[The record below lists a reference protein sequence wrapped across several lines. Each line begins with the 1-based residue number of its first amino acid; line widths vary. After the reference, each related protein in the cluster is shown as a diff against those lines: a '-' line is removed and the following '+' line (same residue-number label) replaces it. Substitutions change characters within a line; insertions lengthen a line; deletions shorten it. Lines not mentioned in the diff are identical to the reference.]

1 MLSFDSA
8 LASQLKNT
16 NPVSFWTLKLYY
28 NGEDN
33 QAYQANGTTPNLIN
47 KLGSDLVTSGDN
59 LVPNGYWTI
68 RDIDGGTDGWS
79 SANPPVF
86 QATDDSSMINALAGS
101 DIEAGKNYTLTFT
114 VGTASLKLTIGG
126 GDLSGNSADETYV
139 AAATYSAATHTVTF
153 QASANA
159 THLWIS
165 GSRVGSG
172 NGTLNDVSLQVSGY
186 GSDETSIIVD
196 YGTAFGEGDYIKIES
211 EIMKVTVVSTHTLT
225 VERGKKNTTKASH
238 LNNTAIYFDDWI
250 GLSEQDRVDS
260 NDVYHGIV
268 SSWGSLQHSMDFF
281 NFDTSIASLSIKL
294 INTEYS
300 ITGGRFSDL
309 LATNNFA
316 NRKWELFQNTNGLS
330 TFDTA
335 ARMIGSGTI
344 SGDIKYDTS
353 YVSLVLVDYNS
364 RYHKKLPINT
374 VDSSTYANA
383 PKKNVNKPIPMA
395 YGDFYEKDGIGTIP
409 TTHFDR
415 YKQFYKGAFPA
426 IIVDEWD
433 VQEQGSEAKVDSVA
447 IKTLDDDN
455 VYIYMNGHY
464 PSLTAANVDTSGN
477 PEIEF
482 KGSAA
487 SVYIP
492 LSTSNLASESI
503 TGDNGGSGS
512 VSDEERV
519 GDGSFS
525 AYASWAANSGTV
537 GRNNSAATMTFAVP
551 KVNKLGVFGT
561 VSTIV
566 KWGTNSDF
574 EGDDSET
581 FRYTVGSTHVDHDT
595 IADDSETKE
604 TINTLYSGKT
614 ASWDFEGS
622 ILYTLKGGSAL
633 TNHTAQIYE
642 TGLVVDFTVEN
653 IESHKVID
661 IVEVP
666 TTKRNFV
673 HVPFVGMVWDSENP
687 YITTYKKVPRTNT
700 VITPSEI
707 DYVYCSGEGRKY
719 GAWIDTVNSAVR
731 TNGNGDEPDPNY
743 AANALIENPVYMIE
757 DILRTELSLDSSTTG
772 AEINIETFDEAG
784 NGQTDGTKGDI
795 ALALDYAIT
804 AGDESYIKFA
814 FSQPKF
820 IYSKD
825 MIERICRQICS
836 WVWISGNG
844 KIKIRTL
851 LRPSDTWAADKT
863 IDYNDIVL
871 KSISRTPMDNVRNSV
886 VVNYNYDYGQNQ
898 YLSQSTAASNTAS
911 QQNTVSGHNQ
921 TLELEMDADTL
932 DSATAD
938 KIADAQ
944 LNMFKDRKIVLDF
957 NCQRPLHNDLEITDV
972 IKFENWDSKIKL
984 YGVAM
989 GTDYFMIMNIS
1000 KTPFGCK
1007 IKAVQVKTLA
1017 NA

>member
-8 LASQLKNT
+8 LASSLKNT
-16 NPVSFWTLKLYY
+16 NPVSFWVLKLYY
-28 NGEDN
+28 NDESAFIGV
-33 QAYQANGTTPNLIN
+33 
-47 KLGSDLVTSGDN
+47 SD
-59 LVPNGYWTI
+59 
-68 RDIDGGTDGWS
+68 
-79 SANPPVF
+79 
-86 QATDDSSMINALAGS
+86 
-101 DIEAGKNYTLTFT
+101 
-114 VGTASLKLTIGG
+114 
-126 GDLSGNSADETYV
+126 
-139 AAATYSAATHTVTF
+139 TH
-153 QASANA
+153 
-159 THLWIS
+159 
-165 GSRVGSG
+165 
-172 NGTLNDVSLQVSGY
+172 
-186 GSDETSIIVD
+186 
-196 YGTAFGEGDYIKIES
+196 
-211 EIMKVTVVSTHTLT
+211 
-225 VERGKKNTTKASH
+225 
-238 LNNTAIYFDDWI
+238 
-250 GLSEQDRVDS
+250 RVDS
-260 NDVYHGIV
+260 ADTYNGIV
-268 SSWGSLQHSMDFF
+268 SSWGNFHQSLDFF

-294 INTEYS
+294 INAEHS
-300 ITGGRFSDL
+300 IQGGRFSDL
-309 LATNNFA
+309 FATKNFA

-353 YVSLVLVDYNS
+353 FVSLILVDYNS
-364 RYHKKLPINT
+364 RFHKRLPTNT

-383 PKKNVNKPIPMA
+383 PKKNINKPIPMA
-395 YGDFYEKDGIGTIP
+395 YGDFYEKESIGTIP
-409 TTHFDR
+409 TTNFDR

-447 IKTLDDDN
+447 IKTLDADN
-455 VYIYMNGHY
+455 VYLYINGQY
-464 PSLTAANVDTSGN
+464 PSLTASNVDVSGN

-487 SVYIP
+487 SLYVP
-492 LSTSNLASESI
+492 LSTSNLASES
-503 TGDNGGSGS
+503 GSGSYS

-525 AYASWAANSGTV
+525 AYATWLANSGTTNDSV
-537 GRNNSAATMTFAVP
+537 ATMTFAVP

-574 EGDDSET
+574 EGEDGDT
-581 FRYTVGSTHVDHDT
+581 FRYTVGSTHSDHDT
-595 IADDSETKE
+595 ITDDSETKE
-604 TINTLYSGKT
+604 NIGSLYSGKT
-614 ASWDFEGS
+614 TSWDFEGS
-622 ILYTLKGGSAL
+622 ILYTLKGGTDNS
-633 TNHTAQIYE
+633 NHSVQIYE
-642 TGLVVDFTVEN
+642 TGLVVDFTVESF
-653 IESHKVID
+653 ESHKVIEQ
-661 IVEVP
+661 VEVG
-666 TTKRNFV
+666 TTKKNYILD
-673 HVPFVGMVWDSENP
+673 PFLGWIWDYNNP
-687 YITTYKKVPRTNT
+687 YVTAYRTIPRTSN
-700 VITPSEI
+700 ILTPTEI

-719 GAWIDTVNSAVR
+719 GAWIDDISGGTNNR
-731 TNGNGDEPDPNY
+731 TDHNGGEPDPNY
-743 AANALIENPVYMIE
+743 NENAVIENPVYIIE
-757 DILRTELSLDSSTTG
+757 DILRTELGLDSSTTG
-772 AEINIETFDEAG
+772 AEINIETFDKAG
-784 NGQTDGTKGDI
+784 NAQTDGTKGDI
-795 ALALDYAIT
+795 ALALNDLIADIR
-804 AGDESYIKFA
+804 FA

-825 MIERICRQICS
+825 LIERICRQICS
-836 WVWISGNG
+836 WVWISGDG

-851 LRPSDTWAADKT
+851 LRPSDTWEADKT

-932 DSATAD
+932 DSDTAD

-957 NCQRPLHNDLEITDV
+957 TCQRPLHNDLEITDV

>member
-8 LASQLKNT
+8 LASSLKNT

-33 QAYQANGTTPNLIN
+33 QAYQANGTTANLIN
-47 KLGSDLVTSGDN
+47 QLGSELVTSGGN
-59 LVPNGYWTI
+59 LAPNGNWTI
-68 RDIDGGTDGWS
+68 RDADGGSGGWS
-79 SANPPVF
+79 GANPPVY
-86 QATDDSSMINALAGS
+86 QDSETSSMVNSLTGDKIDAG
-101 DIEAGKNYTLTFT
+101 ENYTLSFE
-114 VGTASLKLTIGG
+114 VGTATLNLAIGG

-139 AAATYSAATHTVTF
+139 AAANYAAGTHTVTF
-153 QASANA
+153 QASADA
-159 THLWIS
+159 THLWFTAVIAS
-165 GSRVGSG
+165 LS
-172 NGTLNDVSLQVSGY
+172 NGTLDEVSLKSSGY
-186 GSDETSIIVD
+186 GSDETSIVVD
-196 YGTAFGEGDYIKIES
+196 YGSAFGSGDYIKIDS
-211 EIMKVTVVSTHTLT
+211 EIMKVTGVSTHTLT
-225 VERGKKNTTKASH
+225 VERGKRNTTKASH
-238 LNNTAIYFDDWI
+238 LNDTAVYFDDWI

-316 NRKWELFQNTNGLS
+316 NRRWELFQNTNGLS

-353 YVSLVLVDYNS
+353 FVSFVLVDYNP
-364 RYHKKLPINT
+364 RYHKRLPTNI

-395 YGDFYEKDGIGTIP
+395 YGDFYENEGIGTIP

-415 YKQFYKGAFPA
+415 YKQFYRGAFPA

-455 VYIYMNGHY
+455 VYLYMNGHY

-487 SVYIP
+487 SLYVP
-492 LSTSNLASESI
+492 LSTSNLASES
-503 TGDNGGSGS
+503 GSGS
-512 VSDEERV
+512 YVVSNEEKV
-519 GDGSFS
+519 SDGSFIEDEEANEVAKWS
-525 AYASWAANSGTV
+525 ANSGTTNDSV
-537 GRNNSAATMTFAVP
+537 ATMTFAVP

-561 VSTIV
+561 VSALV

-574 EGDDSET
+574 EGDHDET

-595 IADDSETKE
+595 IVDDSETKE
-604 TINTLYSGKT
+604 TINSLYSGKT
-614 ASWDFEGS
+614 TSWDFEGS
-622 ILYTLKGGSAL
+622 ILYTLKGG
-633 TNHTAQIYE
+633 TNNSNHSVHIYE
-642 TGLVVDFTVEN
+642 TGLVVDFTIEN

-666 TTKRNFV
+666 TTTRNFI
-673 HVPFVGMVWDSENP
+673 HVPFVGMVVDSMNP
-687 YITTYKKVPRTNT
+687 TITTYKKVPRTNT

-719 GAWIDTVNSAVR
+719 GAWIDDISGGTNNR
-731 TNGNGDEPDPNY
+731 TDHNGGEPDPNY
-743 AANALIENPVYMIE
+743 NENAVIENPVYIIE
-757 DILRTELSLDSSTTG
+757 DILRTELGLDSSTTG
-772 AEINIETFDEAG
+772 AEINIETFDKAG
-784 NGQTDGTKGDI
+784 NAQTDGTKGDI
-795 ALALDYAIT
+795 ALALNDLIADIR
-804 AGDESYIKFA
+804 FA

-825 MIERICRQICS
+825 LIERICRQICS
-836 WVWISGNG
+836 WVWISGDG

-851 LRPSDTWAADKT
+851 LRPSDTWEADKT

-932 DSATAD
+932 DSDTAD

-957 NCQRPLHNDLEITDV
+957 TCQRPLHNDLEITDV

-989 GTDYFMIMNIS
+989 GTDYFMIMDIS

-1007 IKAVQVKTLA
+1007 IKAIQVKTLA